1 MAFKEYIHLEKFGN
15 TEVEG
20 IELGV
25 TYIFPK
31 VDGTNA
37 SVWLGD
43 ETGTQ
48 RICAGSRTRQLE
60 LHSDNAGF
68 YAWVTQQAEQGDTPL
83 MEFFVRYPHLRL
95 YGEWLVPHTFK
106 GYREDAWRHFY
117 VFDVYNDETEQ
128 YLPYDLYKTLLDEV
142 GYTDYIPPLA
152 IVKNPDYETFLKYVA
167 QNFFLCPDGGDP
179 GEGIV
184 IKNYDYQNKF
194 GRQCFAK
201 VIRNEFKDM
210 HNKVMGAP
218 ELNTG
223 LMNEERIVQGAVTA
237 HFVDKV
243 LAKIR
248 LDEGGFNSKSI
259 PRLLN
264 TVFYDLVREALWD
277 ALKEKEVNFGT
288 VNFKTLKALT
298 FRKVK
303 ELHPEIFS

>member
-1 MAFKEYIHLEKFGN
+1 MTFLEYTHLEKFGN

-25 TYIFPK
+25 CYLFPK

-37 SVWLGD
+37 SVYAVQENGYIAIR
-43 ETGTQ
+43 T
-48 RICAGSRTRQLE
+48 GSRTRE
-60 LHSDNAGF
+60 LTSESDNAGF
-68 YAWVTQQAEQGDTPL
+68 CAWVYAQMEKADGPL
-83 MEFFVRYPHLRL
+83 FEFFVRYPKLRL

-106 GYREDAWRHFY
+106 GYRQDAWRRFY
-117 VFDVYNDETEQ
+117 VFDVFNDETGQ
-128 YLPYDLYKTLLDEV
+128 YLSYDLYKTLLDEV

-152 IVKNPDYETFLKYVA
+152 VVKNPDYETFLKYVA
-167 QNFFLCPDGGDP
+167 QNFFLCPDGGQP

-194 GRQCFAK
+194 GRQAFAK
-201 VIRNEFKDM
+201 VVRNEFKDL

-223 LMNEERIVQGAVTA
+223 LMNEERIVARAITN
-237 HFVDKV
+237 HMVDKV

-248 LDEGGFNSKSI
+248 TVQGEFNSRDI
-259 PRLLN
+259 PRLLD
-264 TVFYDLVREALWD
+264 TCFYDLVREELWD

-298 FRKVK
+298 IRKIK
-303 ELHPEIFS
+303 ELKPEIFT